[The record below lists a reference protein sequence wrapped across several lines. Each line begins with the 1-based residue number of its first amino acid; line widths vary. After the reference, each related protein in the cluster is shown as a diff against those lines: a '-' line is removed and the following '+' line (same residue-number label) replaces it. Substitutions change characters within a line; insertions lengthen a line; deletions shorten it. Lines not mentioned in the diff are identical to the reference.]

1 MGALSLSLV
10 SDMAQLE
17 TLQSQIAETARSAG
31 VDPKSTARLMLAFE
45 EVFVNICLYAYPDE
59 PGPIRLRCHLE
70 GGEFVTEIADEG
82 PPFDPD
88 CLPEPDPMAGI
99 DERPVG
105 GLGWFLVHRLVDR
118 VESSHDD
125 RGNCVRLFLSLAP

>member
-1 MGALSLSLV
+1 MDALSLSLV
-10 SDMAQLE
+10 SDPAQLE
-17 TLQSQIAETARSAG
+17 TLQSQLAETARSVG
-31 VDPKSTARLMLAFE
+31 VDSKRIGRLLLAFE

-59 PGPIRLRCHLE
+59 PGPIRLRCHLD

-88 CLPEPDPMAGI
+88 CLPEPDQMADI

-125 RGNCVRLFLSLAP
+125 SGNRVRLFLSLAS